1 MQGTPISIKVYIIL
15 NKILSLAGWL
25 TELKNNIIRKK
36 RYWLEPQFSYFFY
49 VHSQISE
56 KR

>member
-1 MQGTPISIKVYIIL
+1 MQGTPISVKVYIIL

-36 RYWLEPQFSYFFY
+36 RY
-49 VHSQISE
+49 
-56 KR
+56 